1 MDYTLSKSKFCKG
14 FQCPKILWMDEHRP
28 ELAVD
33 TASESILKTGEEV
46 GKLARSYFDGCQD
59 VTFDYDKMNMVQQT
73 NAFMNAGAPV
83 IAEASFLAD
92 CKFCSVDLLRRV
104 PDGWELIEVK
114 SSTEV
119 HKIYEYDMAYQYYV
133 LSECNVP
140 VSRVYNMHINSDY
153 VRHGDLELDKLF
165 VLEDCTELVLDLQ
178 SEIEEAF
185 QLISYVLAMEE
196 EPEFE
201 IGMHCVD
208 PYDCVYK
215 NYCHRNIPEDS
226 VFDIHRLAKK
236 KKYELYHQG
245 IVSFEDI
252 VEQVPQLS
260 EKQWRQVKSVTE
272 NESPSIEVD
281 EIRKFL
287 ETITYPLYYLDFET
301 FQQAIPM
308 YDGVSPYMQ
317 IPFQYSLHIQ
327 CEKDGELLHKEFLGK
342 EGMDPRRQLAEQLCN
357 DIPRDVCSLAYNM
370 SFEKTVIRNLAKLYD
385 DLAERLMNIHDHIC
399 DLMVP
404 FQKQYYY
411 CKELK
416 GSYSIK
422 WVLPAL
428 CGGDSEFDY
437 HALEEV
443 HNGSEAMS
451 AFADLPN
458 HSEEEIKRIRKKLLA
473 YCRLDTLAMVKILEK
488 LYEI

>member
-1 MDYTLSKSKFCKG
+1 M
-14 FQCPKILWMDEHRP
+14 
-28 ELAVD
+28 
-33 TASESILKTGEEV
+33 
-46 GKLARSYFDGCQD
+46 
-59 VTFDYDKMNMVQQT
+59 
-73 NAFMNAGAPV
+73 
-83 IAEASFLAD
+83 
-92 CKFCSVDLLRRV
+92 
-104 PDGWELIEVK
+104 
-114 SSTEV
+114 
-119 HKIYEYDMAYQYYV
+119 
-133 LSECNVP
+133 
-140 VSRVYNMHINSDY
+140 
-153 VRHGDLELDKLF
+153 
-165 VLEDCTELVLDLQ
+165 
-178 SEIEEAF
+178 
-185 QLISYVLAMEE
+185 ISYVLAMEE

-327 CEKDGELLHKEFLGK
+327 CEKDGERG
-342 EGMDPRRQLAEQLCN
+342 
-357 DIPRDVCSLAYNM
+357 
-370 SFEKTVIRNLAKLYD
+370 
-385 DLAERLMNIHDHIC
+385 
-399 DLMVP
+399 
-404 FQKQYYY
+404 
-411 CKELK
+411 
-416 GSYSIK
+416 
-422 WVLPAL
+422 
-428 CGGDSEFDY
+428 
-437 HALEEV
+437 
-443 HNGSEAMS
+443 NGSEKA
-451 AFADLPN
+451 A
-458 HSEEEIKRIRKKLLA
+458 
-473 YCRLDTLAMVKILEK
+473 CRTAL
-488 LYEI
+488 